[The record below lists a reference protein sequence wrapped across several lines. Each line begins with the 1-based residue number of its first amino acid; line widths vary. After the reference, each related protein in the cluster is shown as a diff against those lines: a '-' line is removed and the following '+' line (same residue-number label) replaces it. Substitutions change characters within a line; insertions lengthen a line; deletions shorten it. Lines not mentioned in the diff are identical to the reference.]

1 MAVDA
6 RSSTP
11 VGQVPVVLHPLW
23 LSSFSLGTCAFFRLT
38 HSLSYFLTGLRLVMC
53 VDICRYGAAG
63 SNGVTL
69 PKGPPY

>member
-23 LSSFSLGTCAFFRLT
+23 LSSSSLGTCAFFRLT
-38 HSLSYFLTGLRLVMC
+38 HSLYYFLTGLRLMVC
-53 VDICRYGAAG
+53 GLTSVDMALQDQM
-63 SNGVTL
+63 V
-69 PKGPPY
+69 